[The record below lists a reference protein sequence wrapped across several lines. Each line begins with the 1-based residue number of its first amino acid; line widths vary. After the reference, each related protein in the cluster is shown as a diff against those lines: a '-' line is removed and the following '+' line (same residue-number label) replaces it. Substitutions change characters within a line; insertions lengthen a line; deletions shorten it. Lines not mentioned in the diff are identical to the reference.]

1 MRKFIITSIL
11 ITGLSNVVIIGATI
25 TRVPAVSTEILTFN
39 TLAYIVSVFSFLIL
53 NIGFHTLI
61 KIRLTDELEGRTLFL
76 TIPIAILAQV
86 LFFIFCEIYR
96 LSYDFELEIPSS
108 FKYELSSNFSWIT
121 CFVLSIMN
129 SLVHIV
135 VSKDISRD

>member
-108 FKYELSSNFSWIT
+108 FKYEFTEYCNRQ
-121 CFVLSIMN
+121 V
-129 SLVHIV
+129 
-135 VSKDISRD
+135 D